1 VGSVGDVGALHGAER
16 AQRRRGAHTENQVTG
31 PIWPPAG
38 SCPPVFTCCGVG
50 RRAMYRGVL
59 DTRELRERAEKL
71 ADKEQDIIKW
81 QATVALEGLQSLHGR
96 RLGDRVDVPGAGLQP
111 EAWVRKEVEALQS
124 FDSAWVEDMIED
136 ADEGWGAGGA
146 SGTRL
151 ASAASGEVMDWW
163 GDVGGGFH
171 QGGTHG
177 AHWARLLDSVGEE
190 R

>member
-1 VGSVGDVGALHGAER
+1 
-16 AQRRRGAHTENQVTG
+16 
-31 PIWPPAG
+31 
-38 SCPPVFTCCGVG
+38 
-50 RRAMYRGVL
+50 MYRGVL

-124 FDSAWVEDMIED
+124 FDSAWVEDMSED